1 MDTIYTFEYLR
12 SLFNEMAASY
22 DRVNYL
28 TSFGFSH
35 RFRRQ
40 FIEKAGLEEG
50 FTVVDLMCGRGE
62 CWPFILSGIGTAGK
76 LLALD
81 MSPGMLDGARRRLTR
96 YANGDITVI
105 EGNALATGFEDASVD
120 RVLVAFGLKTLAEE
134 YRHLLA
140 SELYRVLRP
149 GGIVSAIEMSE
160 PRGWHLRPVF
170 MWYLKSVVPIVGR
183 MLLGNPANYRM
194 LGVYTE
200 RFQGCEPVV
209 EAMRAAGFD
218 SDLVAYFHWCATG
231 VVARKPVPEAVTG
244 FVVAPGT
251 GASEGDSTS

>member
-40 FIEKAGLEEG
+40 FIERAGLEEG

-96 YANGDITVI
+96 YAHGDITVI
-105 EGNALATGFEDASVD
+105 EGNALATGFEEESVD

-134 YRHLLA
+134 YRQDLA
-140 SELYRVLRP
+140 TECCARAEWCRRLRCP
-149 GGIVSAIEMSE
+149 SLAGGTCGHSS
-160 PRGWHLRPVF
+160 
-170 MWYLKSVVPIVGR
+170 
-183 MLLGNPANYRM
+183 
-194 LGVYTE
+194 
-200 RFQGCEPVV
+200 C
-209 EAMRAAGFD
+209 
-218 SDLVAYFHWCATG
+218 
-231 VVARKPVPEAVTG
+231 
-244 FVVAPGT
+244 GT
-251 GASEGDSTS
+251 